1 MARILV
7 VDDDPSLRE
16 VLEIACKKKKW
27 LVYLAAD
34 SKEAWEH
41 LNEYPIDIVLLDL
54 KLGQESG
61 LEVLKELKKVYPEL
75 PVLMITAFAETQSAV
90 EAIKLGAVDYLPK
103 PFDLTELFF
112 SIERILEEKRL
123 RRENIL
129 LKNKVKGY
137 FGRIIGQCAKMQ
149 EVFKLIERVSP
160 TNINILITGESGTGK
175 EIVARAI
182 HEASP
187 CQKAPFVPIN
197 CGGLPDTLIESELFG
212 YKKGAFTGADRA
224 RKGLLEEAQG
234 GTVFLD
240 EVGELAPGVQVKLLR
255 CLQEKT
261 FRPLGSSEERKLD
274 VRFIAATNQNIL
286 EMVAQGDF
294 REDLFYRLSG
304 VIINLP
310 PLRERE
316 EDVVLLAEYFLQRAV
331 KEQKK
336 NIQGFTPEAL
346 EKIKSYNYPGNVR
359 ELENIVERAVALEST
374 EFIQASS
381 LIVYEYENQRKMEVE
396 EVLAG
401 KISLDDY
408 LLQKEKEIL
417 LAALQR
423 TASKSEAAS
432 LLGLNLRQL
441 RYRLEKTGIEK

>member
-1 MARILV
+1 M
-7 VDDDPSLRE
+7 
-16 VLEIACKKKKW
+16 
-27 LVYLAAD
+27 
-34 SKEAWEH
+34 
-41 LNEYPIDIVLLDL
+41 
-54 KLGQESG
+54 
-61 LEVLKELKKVYPEL
+61 
-75 PVLMITAFAETQSAV
+75 
-90 EAIKLGAVDYLPK
+90 
-103 PFDLTELFF
+103 
-112 SIERILEEKRL
+112 
-123 RRENIL
+123 
-129 LKNKVKGY
+129 
-137 FGRIIGQCAKMQ
+137 
-149 EVFKLIERVSP
+149 
-160 TNINILITGESGTGK
+160 
-175 EIVARAI
+175 
-182 HEASP
+182 
-187 CQKAPFVPIN
+187 
-197 CGGLPDTLIESELFG
+197 
-212 YKKGAFTGADRA
+212 
-224 RKGLLEEAQG
+224 
-234 GTVFLD
+234 
-240 EVGELAPGVQVKLLR
+240 GELAPGVQVKLLR

-423 TASKSEAAS
+423 TVSKSEAAS